1 MTSPIDQKRGTTQIV
16 SDAFSFLKDV
26 DISEEVCNKRR
37 SSGYKSS
44 HFPDDDMLGVTND
57 DIDKSADYTYQVDN
71 GKQTK
76 GERSIDKGN
85 NPTDQ
90 EVNKDKVKSLKRQKS
105 HKEMDEDQNSGDS
118 SDEDTGEFF

>member
-1 MTSPIDQKRGTTQIV
+1 VTDFPFTTESLESIDQKRGTTQIV

-57 DIDKSADYTYQVDN
+57 GIDKSD
-71 GKQTK
+71 
-76 GERSIDKGN
+76 RFSIFN
-85 NPTDQ
+85 IIT
-90 EVNKDKVKSLKRQKS
+90 
-105 HKEMDEDQNSGDS
+105 
-118 SDEDTGEFF
+118 